1 MRAHEEDQFGEFVD
15 ARLPALRRTAFFLC
29 GDWHSAEDLAQTTLI
44 RMYRA
49 WPGISAREAVD
60 GYARQVLV
68 RVFLDDRR
76 RPWRRE
82 RATERVPEGAAQAGT
97 EYEVRDELLG
107 ALAMLPA
114 QQRAAVVL
122 RYWEDLSVEET
133 ARTLGVGEGTV
144 KSYCARG
151 LSRLRELLPEPA
163 GQAIHRTRPT
173 TLRESDHDRT

>member
-1 MRAHEEDQFGEFVD
+1 MRAHEEEQFGEYVD

-49 WPGISAREAVD
+49 WTGLNSRDSVD
-60 GYARQVLV
+60 SYARRVLV
-68 RVFLDDRR
+68 RAFLDERR

-82 RATERVPEGAAQAGT
+82 RATAVLPDGATPTGT
-97 EYEVRDELLG
+97 SYEVRDALLA
-107 ALAMLPA
+107 ALALLPA

-122 RYWEDLSVEET
+122 RYWDDMSVEET
-133 ARTLGVGEGTV
+133 AFAMGIGTGTV

-151 LSRLRELLPEPA
+151 LARLREVLPQPA
-163 GQAIHRTRPT
+163 GLAPD
-173 TLRESDHDRT
+173 SPDRK